1 MDVEDAGMGI
11 WGDVYISVSTVGS
24 MLMAVL
30 YAYCLMVRG

>member
-11 WGDVYISVSTVGS
+11 WGDVYINVSTVGS

-30 YAYCLMVRG
+30 LVYRLMVRG